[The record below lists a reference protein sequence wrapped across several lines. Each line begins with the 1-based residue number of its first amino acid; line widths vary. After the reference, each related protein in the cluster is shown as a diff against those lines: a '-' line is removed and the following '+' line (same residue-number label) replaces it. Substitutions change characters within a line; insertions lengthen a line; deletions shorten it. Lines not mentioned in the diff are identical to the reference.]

1 VQEPKI
7 EVIISA
13 EQIAA
18 RVCELGKEIARD
30 YEGKDLVLIGVLKGS
45 FVFLADLCRAIDLP
59 LSVEFLGVAS
69 YGDETQSSGA
79 VQITADLTRPLE
91 GKHALLVEDIVDTG
105 LTIEYLR
112 ESFASRHP
120 GSLRLASLL
129 HKPSRTKRPTT
140 IDYLGFTIPDE
151 FVIGYGLDYAQKYRN
166 LPYVGRIVTKAATT
180 GGF

>member
-1 VQEPKI
+1 MQEPKI

-112 ESFASRHP
+112 
-120 GSLRLASLL
+120 
-129 HKPSRTKRPTT
+129 
-140 IDYLGFTIPDE
+140 
-151 FVIGYGLDYAQKYRN
+151 
-166 LPYVGRIVTKAATT
+166 
-180 GGF
+180 

>member
-1 VQEPKI
+1 MHEPQI
-7 EVIISA
+7 EVVISA
-13 EQIAA
+13 EQLAA
-18 RVCELGKEIARD
+18 RIRELGREITRD
-30 YEGKDLVLIGVLKGS
+30 YAEKELVLIGVLKGS
-45 FVFLADLCRAIDLP
+45 FVFLADLSRAIDLP

-120 GSLRLASLL
+120 ASLRLASLL
-129 HKPSRTKRPTT
+129 HKPSRTRRPTT

-166 LPYVGRIVTKAATT
+166 LPYVGRIVTSSLGA